1 MIPQSSE
8 SALPSERK
16 FRIAVAED
24 DDAVR
29 TTFVRLIEALG
40 HQAVCAV
47 GNGREL
53 IDRCSLAEIDLVFAD
68 FDMPNMDGLELAE
81 QLSATGVP
89 VVLVSGHDELERIV
103 VAKEPVAM
111 VLRKPVTAST
121 LAEVIDRFAGQDR
134 M

>member
-1 MIPQSSE
+1 MSDPFLEQHSQ
-8 SALPSERK
+8 PRK

-47 GNGREL
+47 CNGQEL
-53 IDRCSLAEIDLVFAD
+53 IDRCNPTDIDLVFAD

-103 VAKEPVAM
+103 VANEPVAL
-111 VLRKPVTAST
+111 VLRKPVTVET
-121 LAEVIDRFAGQDR
+121 LAKVIDRFAGQNAV
-134 M
+134 